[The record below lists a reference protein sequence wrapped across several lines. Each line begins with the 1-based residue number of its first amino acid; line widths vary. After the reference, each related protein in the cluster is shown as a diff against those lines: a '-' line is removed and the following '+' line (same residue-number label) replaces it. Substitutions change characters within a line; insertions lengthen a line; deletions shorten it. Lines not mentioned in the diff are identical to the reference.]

1 MEELRIRPLSVVLI
15 VAALAI
21 FVVVGTFIFSDYRLA
36 LLVNMSALAI
46 LATWFW
52 KRSNQIAQSATVEL
66 DRLAESAAA
75 SLRAEVVSEIETR
88 YKRRMAELENELRDL
103 RTANAPADNELAR
116 YKEEQERLRGDLDRL
131 ERDLISSRSE
141 NQKLE
146 SDLAQ
151 ANSKGTVAA
160 LHLHE
165 IRESAQNQIKEARD
179 SAERE
184 ISEVRLQCEE
194 DLRLSHQVRDAALAE
209 LQETRDNREQ
219 SISDACQPL
228 REQLDT
234 ITLRH
239 ATELDAIRAS
249 ADERVATA
257 VSAMEQA
264 RKDADFASEQA
275 KAKTQLE
282 IERFKE
288 ENARV
293 LALLQSELAIAKQG
307 NERELDSLRA
317 GQKKE
322 LQDAYQRGRREAD
335 ELKASLLSDAQLAF
349 ESALREAEFTRD
361 AAQRELDR
369 LREQTK
375 VDVERLK
382 EVYSREI
389 ERSREAAA
397 RDVQQAADYA
407 RRDYE
412 QLSLDFEL
420 ARKSWEEEKATSSE
434 KSEQARKSFEEE
446 KSAWTEKVDL
456 ARRNWDE
463 EKSLLNQ
470 KCDLAIQNANSL
482 QQQVGQFQ
490 QQIVQLQAEASAA
503 RIAAKASSANQLQQ
517 RSADESTLRQASQP
531 ALQEYEARVQSL
543 NKSVDFWKQEAENLS
558 KRLQGQKKEFD
569 NLNRSLE
576 TRAQSASTR
585 LQEISGRFAKIQ
597 GEVNQREQSVGEQQ
611 RLLQEMVA
619 LVPEITHQL
628 LKVTK
633 QTESS
638 AIEIGDKVRYIYE
651 KAQEHLV
658 ESHQISSQFT
668 GGRSSSSGTSLSEVI
683 QKSLGLLREMIS
695 MLEENSQLNAVSS
708 RSIEQILV
716 STAEI
721 NKISDEIQYISDQ
734 TNLLAL
740 NAAIEAA
747 RAGEHGRGFS
757 VVAEE
762 VRKLSDRTSVA
773 SNSIIKI
780 VSKVNSSIRDMSKN
794 LLESIKKNTEKKSHV
809 DQAVGELVQTAEES
823 TEVFTKLIANAVTSS
838 ESVAKSIDQI
848 VLSLQFQDIT
858 KQQIEHALQPLERIK
873 TNVEE
878 LMVRVGRREVT
889 LPTLSMSGPA
899 LKNVTELSSSVTS
912 LTAVQTG
919 TTTPDN
925 PASTRAAPPISSQ
938 NNEDQDLSK
947 GEVVFF

>member
-1 MEELRIRPLSVVLI
+1 MEELRIRPLSVILI

-21 FVVVGTFIFSDYRLA
+21 FVVVGTFVFSDYRLA
-36 LLVNMSALAI
+36 LVVNMSALAM
-46 LATWFW
+46 LASWFW

-116 YKEEQERLRGDLDRL
+116 YKEEQERLRGDLNRL
-131 ERDLISSRSE
+131 ERDLITSRSE

-194 DLRLSHQVRDAALAE
+194 DLRLSHQIRDAALAE
-209 LQETRDNREQ
+209 LQETRDNRDQ
-219 SISDACQPL
+219 SINEACQPV
-228 REQLDT
+228 RDQLET

-239 ATELDAIRAS
+239 ATELDVIRAS
-249 ADERVATA
+249 ADERIAA
-257 VSAMEQA
+257 AIASMEQA

-275 KAKTQLE
+275 KSRTQ
-282 IERFKE
+282 
-288 ENARV
+288 
-293 LALLQSELAIAKQG
+293 
-307 NERELDSLRA
+307 
-317 GQKKE
+317 KE
-322 LQDAYQRGRREAD
+322 LQDAYQRGRRDAE
-335 ELKASLLSDAQLAF
+335 EMKAGILNDAQLAF
-349 ESALREAEFTRD
+349 ESALREAEFNRE
-361 AAQRELDR
+361 AAQRELER

-375 VDVERLK
+375 ADVERMK

-412 QLSLDFEL
+412 QLSVDFEN
-420 ARKSWEEEKATSSE
+420 ARKSWEEEKASSSD
-434 KSEQARKSFEEE
+434 KSEQTRKSFDEE
-446 KSAWTEKVDL
+446 KITWTEKADL

-470 KCDLAIQNANSL
+470 RCDLAIQNANSL

-503 RIAAKASSANQLQQ
+503 RISAKAYSANQLQQ
-517 RSADESTLRQASQP
+517 RTADESNQRQLSQP
-531 ALQEYEARVQSL
+531 AQHEYDARIQSL
-543 NKSVDFWKQEAENLS
+543 SKSVDFWKQEAESLS

-569 NLNRSLE
+569 SLNHTLE
-576 TRAQSASTR
+576 SRAQSASTR
-585 LQEISGRFAKIQ
+585 LQEISGRFARIQ
-597 GEVNQREQSVGEQQ
+597 GEVNQQEQSVGEQQ

-628 LKVTK
+628 LKVNK

-683 QKSLGLLREMIS
+683 QKSLGLLREMIL
-695 MLEENSQLNAVSS
+695 MLEENSQLNAISS

-889 LPTLSMSGPA
+889 LPTLSVSSPA
-899 LKNVTELSSSVTS
+899 IKNMTEIPLSVTS
-912 LTAVQTG
+912 LTAMQTG
-919 TTTPDN
+919 ATTTDN
-925 PASTRAAPPISSQ
+925 PASTRATPPISSQ
-938 NNEDQDLSK
+938 NNDDQDLSK